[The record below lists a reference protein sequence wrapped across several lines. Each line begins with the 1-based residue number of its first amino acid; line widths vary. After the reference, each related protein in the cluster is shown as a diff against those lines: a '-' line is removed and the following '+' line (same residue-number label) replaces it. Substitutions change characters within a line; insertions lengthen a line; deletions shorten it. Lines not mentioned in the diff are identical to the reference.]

1 MYFFTLGL
9 KNIQFE
15 EVFLADGVSCLHS
28 DSCSTPIVMM
38 GTLFYTSV
46 ALLVKRR
53 ENYPSPP
60 APQKKRIGVLRN
72 EPKCATHR
80 L

>member
-1 MYFFTLGL
+1 
-9 KNIQFE
+9 
-15 EVFLADGVSCLHS
+15 
-28 DSCSTPIVMM
+28 MM

-60 APQKKRIGVLRN
+60 PPKKKRIGVLRN
-72 EPKCATHR
+72 GQNAQLTDYNIRVQSDNMYYLFFDGRSVITIEYLDAIP
-80 L
+80 